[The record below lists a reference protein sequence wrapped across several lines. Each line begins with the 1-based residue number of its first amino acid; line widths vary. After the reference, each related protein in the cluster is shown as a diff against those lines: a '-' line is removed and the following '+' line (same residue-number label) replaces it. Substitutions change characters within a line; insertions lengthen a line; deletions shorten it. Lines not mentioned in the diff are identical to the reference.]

1 VATDPFEPK
10 DSEMPDEEIEAHRQH
25 KMTTL
30 AEARE
35 QYRRWAARTSRRLGA
50 LSEDQRSLQ
59 MAVRVAYADLR
70 LFNQKHPQLGS
81 PRSVPT
87 RCGREV
93 AERPFRRP
101 SPLTRPRPGRR

>member
-1 VATDPFEPK
+1 
-10 DSEMPDEEIEAHRQH
+10 MPDQEIEAHRKH

-35 QYRRWAARTSRRLGA
+35 HYRRWAARTSRRLGT

-70 LFNQKHPQLGS
+70 LFNREHPRLGS
-81 PRSVPT
+81 PRSRPAHC
-87 RCGREV
+87 RQEER
-93 AERPFRRP
+93 ERPHRLQP
-101 SPLTRPRPGRR
+101 SATWPQRGWR